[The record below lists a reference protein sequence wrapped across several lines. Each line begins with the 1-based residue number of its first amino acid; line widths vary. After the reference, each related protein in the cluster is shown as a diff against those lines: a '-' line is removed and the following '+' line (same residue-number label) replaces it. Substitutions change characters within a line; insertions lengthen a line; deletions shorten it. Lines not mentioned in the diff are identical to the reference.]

1 MFIDERARFCD
12 RKAVSLNGTRS
23 RLDYGNVLLYG
34 LPDNLSERLQKVQ
47 NVAASVITRHP
58 NGITSLNT
66 GSVQAPLVTDKRTN
80 FVL

>member
-1 MFIDERARFCD
+1 MMA
-12 RKAVSLNGTRS
+12 TRSSRCSETYMLLVLTS